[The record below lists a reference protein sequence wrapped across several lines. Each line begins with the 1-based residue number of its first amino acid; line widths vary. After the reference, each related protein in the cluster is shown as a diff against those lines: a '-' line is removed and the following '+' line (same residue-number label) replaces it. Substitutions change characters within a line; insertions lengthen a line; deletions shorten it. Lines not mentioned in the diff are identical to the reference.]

1 MGVYT
6 RPSIITNGLVLNLDA
21 ANIKSYPGS
30 GTTWSDL
37 SGNANNGTLTPGVSG
52 LTFSRDGGG
61 SLVFDGSNDVVSVN
75 SVVPT
80 GDSSKSIFMVFKST
94 TAISTRQWLFYSGT
108 ETNGGRF
115 ALEIETSKFTFNFY
129 NSAIQPTTLTTNTW
143 YYAGVTYNS
152 TTKQLLIYVN
162 GILQSTT
169 TFPLTIGP
177 NVTYLNTGVNATN
190 YIGNIFNASIT
201 MNGNISLTQIYNR
214 ALSTS
219 EVLQNYNA
227 LKSRFNLS

>member
-6 RPSIITNGLVLNLDA
+6 RPSIVTNGLVLNLDA

-61 SLVFDGSNDVVSVN
+61 SLVFDGTDDFVSINDINNINQISVEAWVYANSLGAYNGIVTQYSTSNPS
-75 SVVPT
+75 T
-80 GDSSKSIFMVFKST
+80 SSWILETLGSNAYFFIANGSN
-94 TAISTRQWLFYSGT
+94 LYSGLIAFST
-108 ETNGGRF
+108 GVWTHLVGVYNGSFVTIYKNGV
-115 ALEIETSKFTFNFY
+115 IGTSTVTSVAVN
-129 NSAIQPTTLTTNTW
+129 NSALKINVGAL
-143 YYAGVTYNS
+143 YSSGGVEGGDGRWNGRISNVRLYN
-152 TTKQLLIYVN
+152 K
-162 GILQSTT
+162 G
-169 TFPLTIGP
+169 
-177 NVTYLNTGVNATN
+177 
-190 YIGNIFNASIT
+190 
-201 MNGNISLTQIYNR
+201 
-214 ALSTS
+214 LSAQ